1 MLVVSGYY
9 QLLTTNTTNK
19 KIILNLKFEF
29 YKKDNKKFTVL
40 LKNITLTKFQTECCS
55 KLNR

>member
-29 YKKDNKKFTVL
+29 YKKDNKKVYSS
-40 LKNITLTKFQTECCS
+40 S
-55 KLNR
+55 KKYHTDKIPN